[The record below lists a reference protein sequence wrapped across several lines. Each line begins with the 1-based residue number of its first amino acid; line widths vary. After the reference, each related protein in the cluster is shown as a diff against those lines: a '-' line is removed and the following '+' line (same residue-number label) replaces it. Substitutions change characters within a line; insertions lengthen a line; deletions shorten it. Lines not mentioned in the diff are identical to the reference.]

1 MSVCAQESLA
11 GDAPSGK
18 TAGKFGGWTAATS
31 RATDLF
37 QLGMVQNKISI
48 TRKEIV
54 TLDETSNS
62 FIPSSLSKSK
72 LAEVGFED

>member
-54 TLDETSNS
+54 TLD
-62 FIPSSLSKSK
+62 
-72 LAEVGFED
+72 